1 MKNLT
6 FDQYLKVSEIADKI
20 ELKSYQEYL
29 ERKLVKVEKDKLNNE
44 YKCNKEDLTESQAKE
59 LSKEKQMSLVV
70 DVALYVATKAWK
82 VRNEIIELFILDG
95 MTEEEIKGM
104 RGESIFTRLKEMFAS
119 GLPDIF
125 KDKFDDL
132 KKTL

>member
-6 FDQYLKVSEIADKI
+6 FDQYLKISEIADKI

-44 YKCNKEDLTESQAKE
+44 YKCNKEDLTENQKNE
-59 LSKEKQMSLVV
+59 LSKEKQLSLVV
-70 DVALYVATKAWK
+70 DVALYVSTKAWK
-82 VRNEIIELFILDG
+82 VRNELVELFILDG
-95 MTEEEIKGM
+95 MKEEEVLTM
-104 RGESIFTRLKEMFAS
+104 RGENIFIRLKEMFAT

-125 KDKFDDL
+125 KNKFEDL